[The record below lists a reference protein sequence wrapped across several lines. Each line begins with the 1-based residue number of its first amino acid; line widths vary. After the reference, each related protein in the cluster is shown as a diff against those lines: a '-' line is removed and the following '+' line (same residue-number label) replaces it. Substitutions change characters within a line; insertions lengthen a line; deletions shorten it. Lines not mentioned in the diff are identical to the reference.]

1 MKHLILVGDGMG
13 DRPRDD
19 LEGRT
24 VLEAAKTPNM
34 DRLAAQGRLGLA
46 QTIPPGMDPGS
57 DTANMSLMGY
67 DPEVYHTGRSPIE
80 AAALG
85 VELGPG
91 DIAFRCNLVCLE
103 FGEDTVMAD
112 YAAGH
117 IDTPG
122 ARRIIQSLGETLGRP
137 GLDFHPGVS
146 YRHLVVW
153 HGGPLEALTVPPHD
167 WSGQAVDH
175 ILARGGETARVMDL
189 IRASWPVLAEHPLN
203 QLRRHEGLAEVNSIW
218 LWGQGT
224 KPEVPTLAERFGLS
238 GFTVSAVDLIKG
250 LGVLAG
256 MDHREVPGAT
266 GYLDTDYAG
275 KVAAAL
281 EGLAD
286 HDLAF
291 LHVEAP
297 DECGHSGKPELKLR
311 AVEEFDARV
320 VGPVLEGLAG
330 LGPCRVLLATDH
342 YTPLE
347 VMTHTEEPVPFCLWD
362 SESPRNHPGRRFTEN
377 DAAAAAV
384 GEVLPGHEL
393 LHLLVGGAA

>member
-24 VLEAAKTPNM
+24 VLEAAQTPHM

-46 QTIPPGMDPGS
+46 RTIPPGMDPGS

-67 DPEVYHTGRSPIE
+67 DPEVFHTGRSPIE
-80 AAALG
+80 AAAMG
-85 VELGPG
+85 VELGPE
-91 DIAFRCNLVCLE
+91 DIAFRCNLVCLD
-103 FGEDTVMAD
+103 FGEATVMAD
-112 YAAGH
+112 YAGGH
-117 IDTPG
+117 IDTAG
-122 ARRIIQSLGETLGRP
+122 AARLIETLEGSLGRP
-137 GLDFHPGVS
+137 GLGFHPGVS

-153 HGGPLEALTVPPHD
+153 HGGPLAARTVPPHD
-167 WSGQAVDH
+167 YSGRPVDD
-175 ILARGGETARVMDL
+175 ILTRGGETARVMDL

-203 QLRRHEGLAEVNSIW
+203 QLRRHDGRAEVNSIW

-224 KPEVPTLAERFGLS
+224 RPQVPTLAERFGLT

-256 MDHREVPGAT
+256 MDHRPVPGAT
-266 GYLDTDYAG
+266 GYLDTDYDG
-275 KVAAAL
+275 KVAACL
-281 EGLAD
+281 QGLAD
-286 HDLAF
+286 HDLGF

-297 DECGHSGKPELKLR
+297 DECGHSGKPELKLQ

-320 VGPVLEGLAG
+320 VGPVLAGLEG

-347 VMTHTEEPVPFCLWD
+347 VMTHTDEPVPYCLWD
-362 SESPRNHPGRRFTEN
+362 SGRTASHPGRRFTEA
-377 DAAAAAV
+377 DAAAASH